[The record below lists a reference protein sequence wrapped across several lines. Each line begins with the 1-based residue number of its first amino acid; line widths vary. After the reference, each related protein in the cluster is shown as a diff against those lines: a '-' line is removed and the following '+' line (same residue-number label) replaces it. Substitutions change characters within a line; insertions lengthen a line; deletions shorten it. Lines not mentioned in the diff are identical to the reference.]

1 MSGPQWCCW
10 RKQCLEWSGKPLS
23 RGCLMLLGRQKTWH
37 KVYNIRLMMT
47 GWVTSLPVKW
57 KTRLECLEFTRNT
70 KVGAMDTWERP
81 DTRGS
86 LALEPHRPQ
95 QPVWIATIITIININ
110 IIIMTIIA
118 ILICIWFLKPDSRY
132 RNIKP
137 SICFLS
143 KHLDHQPLFLLVTI
157 AKPVQCCVCFFC
169 PLLYHKSS
177 ADGERDREVSPFK
190 WGICVAHV
198 FVTFLVIV

>member
-1 MSGPQWCCW
+1 MWSLSAFPEAWTVLHFFFFSEKRHLKWLGKKSMDLNHKISETQTFEFISIFLLHSQMSGPQWCYW
-10 RKQCLEWSGKPLS
+10 RKQCLEWSGKPPS
-23 RGCLMLLGRQKTWH
+23 TSCLRLLGRQKTWH

-70 KVGAMDTWERP
+70 KVGAMDTWERR

-95 QPVWIATIITIININ
+95 QPVWIIIININ

-118 ILICIWFLKPDSRY
+118 IIICI
-132 RNIKP
+132 NI
-137 SICFLS
+137 I
-143 KHLDHQPLFLLVTI
+143 VTI
-157 AKPVQCCVCFFC
+157 QPEGSWY
-169 PLLYHKSS
+169 P
-177 ADGERDREVSPFK
+177 
-190 WGICVAHV
+190 
-198 FVTFLVIV
+198 T